1 MITPLYF
8 IHTQQKES
16 HDNNKKGS
24 SILNI
29 NSLGSFFITSNYL
42 SNWGKKNI
50 DLIGKCDRTVHKKGF
65 VRFSTLLKQT
75 EV

>member
-16 HDNNKKGS
+16 HDNNNKKGS

-29 NSLGSFFITSNYL
+29 NSLGSFLSQVTTSPT
-42 SNWGKKNI
+42 GEKKI
-50 DLIGKCDRTVHKKGF
+50 
-65 VRFSTLLKQT
+65 
-75 EV
+75 